1 MTGRAWR
8 PTSQIIEVPGQVD
21 KIPPYDQRSGEH
33 LWLMM
38 CGDGRLAVY
47 RLLNSY
53 RGWDGTHTPLLD
65 QETLVILQG
74 PGCFYCER
82 PWSDLLARRR
92 CPGRPVRS

>member
-38 CGDGRLAVY
+38 CGYRVDPRL
-47 RLLNSY
+47 
-53 RGWDGTHTPLLD
+53 WDGTHTPLLD